1 MLKKWD
7 FVVFGIIITLAIFL
21 FIAFFGKGGNSVTVT
36 VKGEIYGEYPLNLDN
51 TIKIE
56 TEFGVNTLVIEKGEA
71 YFKDSDCPDKTCQ
84 KSGKI
89 HTEGGTIVCL
99 PHKVIAE
106 VRE

>member
-7 FVVFGIIITLAIFL
+7 FVVFGTIIALALFL

-36 VKGEIYGEYPLNLDN
+36 VKGEVYGEYPLNQDN
-51 TIKIE
+51 TVKIE
-56 TEFGVNTLVIEKGEA
+56 TKFGVNTLVIEKGKA

-89 HTEGGTIVCL
+89 DTEGDTIVCL